1 MVNAGLGVKANDDSW
16 SLSVWGRNVFDEY
29 YWNAVASNANIVVR
43 FPGQVRTYG
52 ATAAFRF

>member
-1 MVNAGLGVKANDDSW
+1 MKATDDSW
-16 SLSVWGRNVFDEY
+16 ALNAWARNLFNQY

-52 ATAAFRF
+52 VTGAFRF